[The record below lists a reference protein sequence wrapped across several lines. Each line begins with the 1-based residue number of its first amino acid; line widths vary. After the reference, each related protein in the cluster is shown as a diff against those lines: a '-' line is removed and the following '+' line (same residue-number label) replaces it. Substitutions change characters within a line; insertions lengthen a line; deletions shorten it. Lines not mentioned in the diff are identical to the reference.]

1 MADGSIIIDTRLDTT
16 GVQKGIQ
23 KLQSAV
29 KTGLTAVTGAATAFA
44 GYAVKVGSDFE
55 ASMSKVQAISGA
67 TAEEIGQLEAKAKEM
82 GASTKFSAT
91 ESAEALQY
99 MAMAGWKTNDM
110 LGGLEGIMNLAAA
123 SGEDLA
129 LTSDIVTD
137 ALTAFGLKASDSGH
151 FADVLAKASSNAN
164 TNVAMMG
171 YTFKYAAPLAGALGY
186 SIEDTALAIG
196 LMANAGI
203 KSETAGTALRSMFS
217 NLTSA
222 VELTG
227 DKLGKY
233 VIDTQNADG
242 SMVPLKE
249 TLDDLRYAFSQMT
262 EAEKTANA
270 ESIAGKEAMSGL
282 LAIVNASEADY
293 EKLANAI
300 ADSDGAAKE
309 MAETMQ
315 DNLQGKFTIMKSALE
330 GLGISFYDYL
340 ETPLKE
346 VVDEAT
352 DYLVRLNNSLKNV
365 GLVGFS
371 DSWKQILG
379 EILEEI
385 AAKGPEMIKAAG
397 DLILDFLDGIEQN
410 SDEVAAAGVELVIA
424 FSEAMLK
431 VTVKL
436 ADVGLALVVSLVQY
450 LVSNASRLG
459 PVALNLVVQFVTGL
473 ISGKVKLAKPA
484 KELIE
489 ELAGKLKTN
498 ITSKIPEVGRQLV
511 NGLIQGIKSGWG
523 NLKGFVGGWANDIVN
538 SVKSKF
544 GIHSPSAVFRDQVGR
559 MLGLGMMQGLESTE
573 ELLIDTVET
582 IGERLIDANVSVQ
595 EKLKLLDIEAA
606 RERAEAMEEYG
617 IENIDAMYNAFVEA
631 EQSNIEE
638 KQARLEEIE
647 LALQKDKNDKK
658 LLAEQEALQNDVALL
673 EEFKSNY
680 EATYQDMVSAYE
692 KAYDAIMDKQT
703 KLEEKLQAF
712 GELYEALL
720 DEDGRATGEIR
731 LADLQGQIDTITAY
745 GDSLEALKA
754 KGSVTQEFLDEILA
768 MSVEDG
774 LKYMQLLLDQTDEDF
789 DNYLNLWKEKQKKS
803 KEIAQKYYKD
813 QFELLK
819 RDFNDK
825 IQKQMGLLP
834 DQARKIGLDAAKNLA
849 QGIRNNS
856 GQVFSAI
863 DAIIAKMEEMEA
875 AANAAKWAAE
885 EAASAQSE
893 YAAAASYSI
902 TNDSR
907 NISQNVNF
915 YSNTPTPAESYRAVR
930 QAGKELAGL

>member
-450 LVSNASRLG
+450 LASNASRLG

-473 ISGKVKLAKPA
+473 ISGKVKLARPA

-489 ELAGKLKTN
+489 ELVGKLKTN

-511 NGLIQGIKSGWG
+511 NGLIQGIKSGWSS
-523 NLKGFVGGWANDIVN
+523 LKSFVGSWADEIVN

-582 IGERLIDANVSVQ
+582 IGERLIDANVSTQ
-595 EKLKLLDIEAA
+595 EKLKLLDAEAA
-606 RERAEAMEEYG
+606 RERAETMEEYG
-617 IENIDAMYNAFVEA
+617 IENIDAMYNAFIEA

-658 LLAEQEALQNDVALL
+658 LLAEQEALQKDVALL

-768 MSVEDG
+768 MSVDDG

-789 DNYLNLWKEKQKKS
+789 DNYLNLWKKKQKKS

-856 GQVFSAI
+856 GQTI
-863 DAIIAKMEEMEA
+863 
-875 AANAAKWAAE
+875 
-885 EAASAQSE
+885 
-893 YAAAASYSI
+893 
-902 TNDSR
+902 
-907 NISQNVNF
+907 
-915 YSNTPTPAESYRAVR
+915 
-930 QAGKELAGL
+930 LAGGQRADCED

>member
-523 NLKGFVGGWANDIVN
+523 NLKGFVGGWADDIVN
-538 SVKSKF
+538 SVKNKF

-617 IENIDAMYNAFVEA
+617 IENIDAMYNAFIEA

-658 LLAEQEALQNDVALL
+658 L
-673 EEFKSNY
+673 
-680 EATYQDMVSAYE
+680 
-692 KAYDAIMDKQT
+692 
-703 KLEEKLQAF
+703 F
-712 GELYEALL
+712 G
-720 DEDGRATGEIR
+720 RTG
-731 LADLQGQIDTITAY
+731 G
-745 GDSLEALKA
+745 
-754 KGSVTQEFLDEILA
+754 
-768 MSVEDG
+768 
-774 LKYMQLLLDQTDEDF
+774 
-789 DNYLNLWKEKQKKS
+789 
-803 KEIAQKYYKD
+803 
-813 QFELLK
+813 
-819 RDFNDK
+819 
-825 IQKQMGLLP
+825 
-834 DQARKIGLDAAKNLA
+834 AAK
-849 QGIRNNS
+849 
-856 GQVFSAI
+856 
-863 DAIIAKMEEMEA
+863 
-875 AANAAKWAAE
+875 
-885 EAASAQSE
+885 
-893 YAAAASYSI
+893 
-902 TNDSR
+902 
-907 NISQNVNF
+907 
-915 YSNTPTPAESYRAVR
+915 
-930 QAGKELAGL
+930 

>member
-315 DNLQGKFTIMKSALE
+315 DNLQGKFTIMKLALE

-523 NLKGFVGGWANDIVN
+523 NLKGFVGGWADDIVN
-538 SVKSKF
+538 SVKNKF

-617 IENIDAMYNAFVEA
+617 IENIDAMYNAFIEA

-768 MSVEDG
+768 MSVDDG

-875 AANAAKWAAE
+875 AANAAKWAE

-907 NISQNVNF
+907 TISQNVNF

>member
-523 NLKGFVGGWANDIVN
+523 NLKGFVGGWADDIVN
-538 SVKSKF
+538 SVKNKF

-617 IENIDAMYNAFVEA
+617 IENIDAMYNAFIEA

-768 MSVEDG
+768 MSVDDG

-825 IQKQMGLLP
+825 IQKQMGLF
-834 DQARKIGLDAAKNLA
+834 
-849 QGIRNNS
+849 
-856 GQVFSAI
+856 V
-863 DAIIAKMEEMEA
+863 
-875 AANAAKWAAE
+875 
-885 EAASAQSE
+885 
-893 YAAAASYSI
+893 
-902 TNDSR
+902 
-907 NISQNVNF
+907 
-915 YSNTPTPAESYRAVR
+915 
-930 QAGKELAGL
+930 

>member
-315 DNLQGKFTIMKSALE
+315 DNLQGKFTIMKLALE

-410 SDEVAAAGVELVIA
+410 SDEVAAGVELVIA

-523 NLKGFVGGWANDIVN
+523 NLKGFVGGWADDIVN
-538 SVKSKF
+538 SVKNKF

-617 IENIDAMYNAFVEA
+617 IENIDAMYNAFIEA

-768 MSVEDG
+768 MSVDDG

-907 NISQNVNF
+907 TISQNVNF

>member
-1 MADGSIIIDTRLDTT
+1 MADGSIIIDTKLDST
-16 GVQKGIQ
+16 GFQKGIQ
-23 KLQSAV
+23 KLQGAA
-29 KTGLTAVTGAATAFA
+29 KTGLAALGGVVSGFGA
-44 GYAVKVGSDFE
+44 YAIKAGSDFE
-55 ASMSKVQAISGA
+55 ASMSKVGAISGA
-67 TAEEIGQLEAKAKEM
+67 TAEDMELLTAKAKEM
-82 GASTKFSAT
+82 GAATKFSAS

-99 MAMAGWKTNDM
+99 MAMAGWKTEDM

-123 SGEDLA
+123 SGEELA

-203 KSETAGTALRSMFS
+203 KSETAGTALRTMFS
-217 NLTSA
+217 
-222 VELTG
+222 ELTG
-227 DKLGKY
+227 VVELSGEKLGKY
-233 VIDTQNADG
+233 TLDMQAADG

-249 TLDDLRYAFSQMT
+249 TLDSLREAFSQMT
-262 EAEKTANA
+262 EAEKLANA
-270 ESIAGKEAMSGL
+270 ESLVGKEAMSGL

-293 EKLANAI
+293 QKLSAAI
-300 ADSDGAAKE
+300 ADSDGAAKA

-315 DNLQGKFTIMKSALE
+315 DNLQGQITVMKSALE
-330 GLGISFYDYL
+330 GLGITFYGSL

-346 VVDEAT
+346 VVET
-352 DYLVRLNNSLKNV
+352 GIDYINRLNNSLKNC
-365 GLVGFS
+365 GFQGFS
-371 DSWKQILG
+371 STWKQILG
-379 EILEEI
+379 EMLETT
-385 AAKGPEMIKAAG
+385 AQQGPEMVESAAN
-397 DLILDFLDGIEQN
+397 LLLDFLDGIEQN

-424 FSEAMLK
+424 LAQAMLK

-436 ADVGLALVVSLVQY
+436 GDVGLQLILSLVQY
-450 LVSNASRLG
+450 LWDNASRLG
-459 PVALNLVVQFVTGL
+459 PVALGLVVQFATGL
-473 ISGKVKLAKPA
+473 LSGKVKLAKPA

-489 ELAGKLKTN
+489 ETAKKLKAHTVD
-498 ITSKIPEVGRQLV
+498 KIPEVGRQLV

-523 NLKGFVGGWANDIVN
+523 NLKNFIGGWADDIVT
-538 SVKSKF
+538 SVKNKF
-544 GIHSPSAVFRDQVGR
+544 GIHSPSVVFKEQVGR
-559 MLGLGMMQGLESTE
+559 MLGLGLQQGLESTE
-573 ELLIDTVET
+573 DLLVDTVET
-582 IGERLIDANVSVQ
+582 IGERLIDANLSAQ
-595 EKLKLLDIEAA
+595 EKLRLLEGEKA
-606 RERAEAMEEYG
+606 RERAEQMQAYG
-617 IENIDAMYNAFVEA
+617 IENIDAMYNAFLEA
-631 EQSNIEE
+631 EQAKIAE

-647 LALQKDKNDKK
+647 LALQKSKNDKK
-658 LLAEQEALQNDVALL
+658 LLAEQEALQNDVVLL
-673 EEFKSNY
+673 EQFKSNY
-680 EATYQDMVSAYE
+680 EATYNNMVQAYE

-712 GELYEALL
+712 GQLYEALL
-720 DEDGRATGEIR
+720 DEDGKATGNIK

-774 LKYMQLLLDQTDEDF
+774 LKYMQLLLDQTDVDF
-789 DNYLNLWKEKQKKS
+789 ENYINLWKEKQKKS

-813 QFELLK
+813 QFDLLK

-834 DQARKIGLDAAKNLA
+834 EQARKIGLDTAKSLA

-863 DAIIAKMEEMEA
+863 DAIIEKMQEMEA
-875 AANAAKWAAE
+875 AANAAQRAAE
-885 EAASAQSE
+885 EAASVQGD
-893 YAAAASYSI
+893 YAAASSYSV
-902 TNDSR
+902 TNNSR
-907 NISQNVNF
+907 TLHQNVNF
-915 YSNTPTPAESYRAVR
+915 YSNTPTPGESYRAVK
-930 QAGKELAGL
+930 QAGKELASL